1 MHEGITM
8 QQTGVQNSG

>member
-8 QQTGVQNSG
+8 QHLQLYL